1 MTPEVATHLPASGT
15 GSLMAYWRFYR
26 KVAAAQLA
34 GWLAPSIRRGGELLV
49 DMSGPHLP
57 CAAQAATAGHTVVH
71 IVPADIAPP
80 AGSHEQAPAGAGP
93 DLGAA
98 LGSAAGHPA
107 QTAVVTGA
115 ARAQSTPGSRAA
127 HRRRPLGP
135 VATVRADLASLPF
148 LDDHRVDGII
158 ADDRTLSRHLFTEQ
172 VIAEAARVL
181 RPGGRLLACFDS
193 LVLGMAILAEQRHWA
208 ELIDLPSAEVVLVP
222 WPDGT
227 ITRCFGV
234 DQLRELFA
242 EAAFDISW
250 IRPRT
255 VLSPTTVEHVLG
267 RDGAALGRLVRAEL
281 TADPDDSVG
290 IHLIVNAR
298 KRPPNPRARAHGA
311 RGAATAPAQ
320 RRSRSALDWHATQR
334 AASGRASSR
343 PSGTG
348 FPHSVQ
354 VPYLPSAS
362 RPSASSTSER

>member
-1 MTPEVATHLPASGT
+1 MAPEVAGHLPSSGI

-26 KVAAAQLA
+26 KVAAAQLG
-34 GWLAPSIRRGGELLV
+34 GWLAPSNRRGGELLV

-57 CAAQAATAGHTVVH
+57 CAAQAAAAGHTVVH
-71 IVPADIAPP
+71 VAPADAPP
-80 AGSHEQAPAGAGP
+80 AGGHEQRPAAARPYLTAP
-93 DLGAA
+93 LG
-98 LGSAAGHPA
+98 GAAGHPA
-107 QTAVVTGA
+107 RTAA
-115 ARAQSTPGSRAA
+115 AISTVLAEGSQGSRAT
-127 HRRRPLGP
+127 HRRGQRGSLT
-135 VATVRADLASLPF
+135 TVRADPAALPF
-148 LDDHRVDGII
+148 LDDHCVDGII

-193 LVLGMAILAEQRHWA
+193 LVLGMAVLAEQRHWA

-242 EAAFDISW
+242 GAALDISW

-267 RDGAALGRLVRAEL
+267 RDDAALNHLVRAEL
-281 TADPDDSVG
+281 TADPDESVG

-298 KRPPNPRARAHGA
+298 KRRPQPMRRVAQ
-311 RGAATAPAQ
+311 PA
-320 RRSRSALDWHATQR
+320 
-334 AASGRASSR
+334 G
-343 PSGTG
+343 
-348 FPHSVQ
+348 
-354 VPYLPSAS
+354 
-362 RPSASSTSER
+362 